1 MKKSFLKILSIFSFI
16 FFLASCASTASVA
29 PQAESEQGSN
39 EEPET
44 KEELEPETVAQKQE
58 DIANNIAEEI
68 NKTQNA
74 KAVTEESSLLPT
86 GIGYVSTAP
95 SSPKSHNIEN
105 NAVTSE
111 NNDVTE
117 ENNAVAAENNSVTE
131 NNEDEIEER
140 VSDEDS
146 NLEKDNE
153 TAPTTDERGKVSEY
167 LIFDEP
173 EVIVLDLPEE
183 EVPEEKAEEIK
194 AESELQAD
202 TATTENTEISESTEA
217 EEAPKVA
224 EETEEPKIIA
234 TNDAP
239 AEAEKIEK
247 DESLSERE
255 QTLPSRSVTLKMN
268 QYLDI
273 TYPGNGW
280 TYIGEGDKKENKN
293 EFFNYF
299 GRKLGSKNTTFSL
312 RAKKSGKTLLHFYKN
327 DALTGDYID
336 DYLEVTIEDKKA
348 TGRVKAPT
356 YADIVPAQPQRRLE
370 RENEVLLAQDDSP
383 VLLAK
388 TEENKDSQV
397 AELPQ
402 NDSLAAEDSQN
413 NSENAQSAQNEAAGK
428 ELIQEVSTDRQLSQN
443 TEREANIKTVIQT
456 AQGDNNTRVENLTEP
471 PETTP
476 SSQSYAYAPISSQS
490 EEKQSEMAESTERE
504 DAEKEETVT
513 LSKKLPIET
522 ADESLLEKAKKEFEE
537 KKFADALRDAQ
548 EYYNNAQTR
557 LDEALYLL
565 GQISESNS
573 NIRDI
578 RFAVDSYDMLIKR
591 FPASKYWKEAKQ
603 RSIYLKRFYI
613 DIR

>member
-16 FFLASCASTASVA
+16 FFLVSCASTASVA

-202 TATTENTEISESTEA
+202 TATTENTEISETTEA

-224 EETEEPKIIA
+224 EETDEPKIIA

-280 TYIGEGDKKENKN
+280 TYIGEGDIKENKN
-293 EFFNYF
+293 
-299 GRKLGSKNTTFSL
+299 
-312 RAKKSGKTLLHFYKN
+312 
-327 DALTGDYID
+327 
-336 DYLEVTIEDKKA
+336 
-348 TGRVKAPT
+348 
-356 YADIVPAQPQRRLE
+356 
-370 RENEVLLAQDDSP
+370 
-383 VLLAK
+383 
-388 TEENKDSQV
+388 
-397 AELPQ
+397 
-402 NDSLAAEDSQN
+402 
-413 NSENAQSAQNEAAGK
+413 
-428 ELIQEVSTDRQLSQN
+428 
-443 TEREANIKTVIQT
+443 
-456 AQGDNNTRVENLTEP
+456 
-471 PETTP
+471 
-476 SSQSYAYAPISSQS
+476 
-490 EEKQSEMAESTERE
+490 
-504 DAEKEETVT
+504 
-513 LSKKLPIET
+513 
-522 ADESLLEKAKKEFEE
+522 
-537 KKFADALRDAQ
+537 
-548 EYYNNAQTR
+548 
-557 LDEALYLL
+557 
-565 GQISESNS
+565 
-573 NIRDI
+573 
-578 RFAVDSYDMLIKR
+578 
-591 FPASKYWKEAKQ
+591 
-603 RSIYLKRFYI
+603 
-613 DIR
+613 